1 MFNRLINKEL
11 EIWLQKPDSKPLVIR
26 GARQVGKTT
35 VINQFAK
42 RFEQYIY
49 LNLEIKEDKQ
59 PFLNYSTLEQLLQ
72 TIFFLK
78 NQLLSKKEN
87 TLIFIDEIQEVPE
100 ALNILRYFYEQEP
113 TIKVIA
119 AGSMLESI
127 FNKKI
132 HFPVGRIEYKVLRPV
147 SFPEFLEASG
157 ETAALEQLRKIPFQ
171 HFAHDKLIRLYQ
183 QYAIIG
189 GMPEVVNNYVKHKD
203 FTALNSIFD
212 SLITSYLDDVEKYA
226 KNDTQIL
233 HLRHV
238 IRSSFSEAGKRIK
251 FAGFGNSSYRSREM
265 GECLRTLEK
274 VLLIHL
280 VYPNTSTTLPF
291 LPDLKKSPRLQI
303 LDTGML
309 NHFVGIQKEI
319 LGSDDLS
326 KIYQGTM
333 IEHLT
338 GQELLANQYNALS
351 ELFFWVKE
359 KKESTAEV
367 DFLISF
373 EGKIIPIET
382 KSGKTGTL
390 KSLHLF
396 MDAAPHNMAVR
407 FYAGDVNITE
417 VKTPQNKTF
426 FLLSLP
432 YYLVSQ
438 INEYLI
444 WFQEQLQRKVIE
456 K

>member
-11 EIWLQKPDSKPLVIR
+11 EIWLSKPERKPLVIR

-35 VINQFAK
+35 VINQFAQQ
-42 RFEQYIY
+42 FEQYIY

-59 PFLNYSTLEQLLQ
+59 PFLNYSNLEQLLQ

-87 TLIFIDEIQEVPE
+87 TLIFVDEIQEVPE

-127 FNKKI
+127 FDKKI

-147 SFPEFLEASG
+147 SFPEFLEALG
-157 ETAALEQLRKIPFQ
+157 ETAALEQLRKITFQ
-171 HFAHDKLIRLYQ
+171 QFAHNKLLKLYH

-274 VLLIHL
+274 VLLLHL

-319 LGSDDLS
+319 LGSNDLS

-396 MDAAPHNMAVR
+396 MEAAPHNMAVR
-407 FYAGDVNITE
+407 FYVGDVNIAK

-438 INEYLI
+438 LNEYLI
-444 WFQEQLQRKVIE
+444 WFQEQIQQKEIE

>member
-11 EIWLQKPDSKPLVIR
+11 EIWMANPERKPLVIR

-35 VINQFAK
+35 VINQFAQQ
-42 RFEQYIY
+42 FEQYIY

-59 PFLNYSTLEQLLQ
+59 PFLNYSNLEQLLQ

-78 NQLLSKKEN
+78 NQLLAKKEN
-87 TLIFIDEIQEVPE
+87 TLIFVDEIQEVPE

-119 AGSMLESI
+119 AGSMLESN
-127 FNKKI
+127 FDKKI

-147 SFPEFLEASG
+147 SFPEFLEALG

-171 HFAHDKLIRLYQ
+171 QFAHDKLLKLYH

-238 IRSSFSEAGKRIK
+238 IKSSFSEAGKRIK

-274 VLLIHL
+274 VLLLHL
-280 VYPNTSTTLPF
+280 VYPNTSTKLPF

-338 GQELLANQYNALS
+338 GQELLANEYNALS

-407 FYAGDVNITE
+407 FYAGDVNISE
-417 VKTPQNKTF
+417 VKTTQNKTF

-438 INEYLI
+438 INAYLI
-444 WFQEQLQRKVIE
+444 WFQKQIQQKEIE

>member
-1 MFNRLINKEL
+1 
-11 EIWLQKPDSKPLVIR
+11 
-26 GARQVGKTT
+26 
-35 VINQFAK
+35 
-42 RFEQYIY
+42 
-49 LNLEIKEDKQ
+49 
-59 PFLNYSTLEQLLQ
+59 
-72 TIFFLK
+72 
-78 NQLLSKKEN
+78 
-87 TLIFIDEIQEVPE
+87 
-100 ALNILRYFYEQEP
+100 
-113 TIKVIA
+113 
-119 AGSMLESI
+119 
-127 FNKKI
+127 
-132 HFPVGRIEYKVLRPV
+132 
-147 SFPEFLEASG
+147 
-157 ETAALEQLRKIPFQ
+157 
-171 HFAHDKLIRLYQ
+171 
-183 QYAIIG
+183 
-189 GMPEVVNNYVKHKD
+189 MPEVVNNYVKHKD
-203 FTALNSIFD
+203 FTALNPIFD

-274 VLLIHL
+274 VLLLHL

-396 MDAAPHNMAVR
+396 MEAAPHNLAVR
-407 FYAGDVNITE
+407 FYAGDINITE

-426 FLLSLP
+426 FLLNLP

-438 INEYLI
+438 INAYLI
-444 WFQEQLQRKVIE
+444 WFQEQIQHK
-456 K
+456 

>member
-1 MFNRLINKEL
+1 MFNRAIIQEL
-11 EIWLQKPDSKPLVIR
+11 KKWLGNPGRKPLVIR

-35 VINQFAK
+35 VIHQFAQQ
-42 RFEQYIY
+42 FEQYIY
-49 LNLEIKEDKQ
+49 LNLEIKEDRK
-59 PFLNYSTLEQLLQ
+59 PFVNYTNLEQLLQ
-72 TIFFLK
+72 TLFFLK
-78 NQLLSKKEN
+78 NKLLSKKEN

-113 TIKVIA
+113 TIKVVA

-127 FNKKI
+127 FDKHI

-157 ETAALEQLRKIPFQ
+157 ETATLEQLQHIPFND
-171 HFAHDKLIRLYQ
+171 FAHDKLLKLYH

-189 GMPEVVNNYVKHKD
+189 GMPEVVNHYVQHKD
-203 FTALNSIFD
+203 LTALQSIFD
-212 SLITSYLDDVEKYA
+212 SLIASYLDDVEKYA
-226 KNDTQIL
+226 RNDTQVL

-238 IRSSFSEAGKRIK
+238 IRSSFAEAGKRIK

-265 GECLRTLEK
+265 GECFRTLEK

-280 VYPNTSTTLPF
+280 LYPNTSAMLPF
-291 LPDLKKSPRLQI
+291 QPDLKKSPRLQI

-319 LGSDDLS
+319 LGTQDLS

-333 IEHLT
+333 VEHLT
-338 GQELLANQYNALS
+338 GQELLANQYHALS
-351 ELFFWVKE
+351 ELYFWVKE
-359 KKESTAEV
+359 KKESTAEL
-367 DFLISF
+367 DFLMPY

-390 KSLHLF
+390 RSLHQF
-396 MDAAPHNMAVR
+396 MDEAPHNMAVR
-407 FYAGDVNITE
+407 FYSRGVNISQA
-417 VKTPQNKTF
+417 KTSQNKTY
-426 FLLSLP
+426 FLLNLP

-438 INEYLI
+438 INGYLK
-444 WFQEQLQRKVIE
+444 WFE
-456 K
+456 KQISGNSL

>member
-1 MFNRLINKEL
+1 MFHRLIIKEL
-11 EIWLQKPDSKPLVIR
+11 EIWLSNPDRKPLVIR

-35 VINQFAK
+35 VINQFAQ

-59 PFLNYSTLEQLLQ
+59 PFLNYSNLEQLLQ

-127 FNKKI
+127 FDKKI

-147 SFPEFLEASG
+147 SFPEFLEALG

-171 HFAHDKLIRLYQ
+171 QFAHDKLIKLYH

-238 IRSSFSEAGKRIK
+238 IKSSFSEAGKRIK

-274 VLLIHL
+274 VLLLHL

-319 LGSDDLS
+319 LGSNDLS

-396 MDAAPHNMAVR
+396 MDATPHNMAVR

-444 WFQEQLQRKVIE
+444 WFQEQIQQKEIE

>member
-1 MFNRLINKEL
+1 MFHRLIIKEL
-11 EIWLQKPDSKPLVIR
+11 EIWLSNPDRKPLVIR

-35 VINQFAK
+35 VINQFAQ

-59 PFLNYSTLEQLLQ
+59 PFLNYSNLEQLLQ

-78 NQLLSKKEN
+78 NQLLSKKES

-127 FNKKI
+127 FDKKI

-147 SFPEFLEASG
+147 SFPEFLEALG

-171 HFAHDKLIRLYQ
+171 QFAHDKLIKLYH

-238 IRSSFSEAGKRIK
+238 IKSSFSEAGKRIK

-274 VLLIHL
+274 VLLLHL

-319 LGSDDLS
+319 LGSNDLS

-396 MDAAPHNMAVR
+396 MEAAPHNMAVR

-444 WFQEQLQRKVIE
+444 WFQEQISK
-456 K
+456 

>member
-11 EIWLQKPDSKPLVIR
+11 EIWLSNPDRKPLVIR

-35 VINQFAK
+35 IINQFAQQ
-42 RFEQYIY
+42 FEQYIY

-59 PFLNYSTLEQLLQ
+59 PFLNYSNLEQLLQ

-78 NQLLSKKEN
+78 NKLLSKKEN

-127 FNKKI
+127 FDKKI

-171 HFAHDKLIRLYQ
+171 QFAHDKLIKLYH

-189 GMPEVVNNYVKHKD
+189 GMPEVVSNYVKHKD

-238 IRSSFSEAGKRIK
+238 IKSSFSEAGKRIK
-251 FAGFGNSSYRSREM
+251 FAGFGNSFYRSREM

-274 VLLIHL
+274 VLLLHL

-291 LPDLKKSPRLQI
+291 LPDIKKSPRLQM

-309 NHFVGIQKEI
+309 NHFVGIQKEV
-319 LGSDDLS
+319 LGSNDLS

-359 KKESTAEV
+359 KKESTAEI

-396 MDAAPHNMAVR
+396 MGAAPHNMAIR
-407 FYAGDVNITE
+407 FYAGQVNITE
-417 VKTPQNKTF
+417 VKTHQNKIF

-432 YYLVSQ
+432 YYMVSQ
-438 INEYLI
+438 INAYLI
-444 WFQEQLQRKVIE
+444 WFQEQIQHK
-456 K
+456 

>member
-1 MFNRLINKEL
+1 
-11 EIWLQKPDSKPLVIR
+11 
-26 GARQVGKTT
+26 
-35 VINQFAK
+35 
-42 RFEQYIY
+42 
-49 LNLEIKEDKQ
+49 LNLEIKEDKE
-59 PFLNYSTLEQLLQ
+59 PFIKYSNLEQLLQ

-78 NQLLSKKEN
+78 NQLLAKKEE

-127 FNKKI
+127 FDKKI

-147 SFPEFLEASG
+147 SFPEFLEALG
-157 ETAALEQLRKIPFQ
+157 ETAALEQLHKIPFQ
-171 HFAHDKLIRLYQ
+171 QFAQDKLIKLYH

-189 GMPEVVNNYVKHKD
+189 GMPEVVNNYVKNKD
-203 FTALNSIFD
+203 FTSLNSIFD

-238 IRSSFSEAGKRIK
+238 IKSSFSEAGKRIK
-251 FAGFGNSSYRSREM
+251 FAGFGNSSYRSREI

-274 VLLIHL
+274 VMLLHL
-280 VYPNTSTTLPF
+280 IYPNTSATLPF

-338 GQELLANQYNALS
+338 GQELLANQYSALS

-367 DFLISF
+367 DFLFSF

-390 KSLHLF
+390 RSLHLF
-396 MDAAPHNMAVR
+396 MDEAPHNMAVR
-407 FYAGDVNITE
+407 FYAGDVNISE
-417 VKTPQNKTF
+417 VKTTQNKTF

-432 YYLVSQ
+432 YFLVSQ
-438 INEYLI
+438 IKEYLI
-444 WFQEQLQRKVIE
+444 WFQNQIKQKEIGK
-456 K
+456 

>member
-1 MFNRLINKEL
+1 MFERLINKEL
-11 EIWLQKPDSKPLVIR
+11 EIWLKNPYRKPLVIR

-35 VINQFAK
+35 VINQFAQ

-59 PFLNYSTLEQLLQ
+59 PFLKYSNLEQLLQ

-127 FNKKI
+127 FDKKI

-147 SFPEFLEASG
+147 SFPEFLAALG

-171 HFAHDKLIRLYQ
+171 PFAHDKLLKLYH

-226 KNDTQIL
+226 KNDMQIL

-238 IRSSFSEAGKRIK
+238 IRSSFLEAGKRIK

-274 VLLIHL
+274 VLLLHL

-396 MDAAPHNMAVR
+396 MEAAPHNMAVR
-407 FYAGDVNITE
+407 FYAGDVNIAE

-438 INEYLI
+438 INAYLI
-444 WFQEQLQRKVIE
+444 WFQEQIQQK
-456 K
+456 

>member
-11 EIWLQKPDSKPLVIR
+11 EIWLANPYRKPLVIR

-35 VINQFAK
+35 VINQFAQ

-59 PFLNYSTLEQLLQ
+59 PFLKYSNLEQLLQ

-78 NQLLSKKEN
+78 NQLLAKKEN

-127 FNKKI
+127 FDKKI

-147 SFPEFLEASG
+147 SFPEFLAALE
-157 ETAALEQLRKIPFQ
+157 EKAALEQLRKIPFQ
-171 HFAHDKLIRLYQ
+171 PFAHDKLIKLYH

-274 VLLIHL
+274 VLLLHL

-309 NHFVGIQKEI
+309 NHFVVIQKEI

-396 MDAAPHNMAVR
+396 MEAAPHNMAVR
-407 FYAGDVNITE
+407 FYAGDVNIAE

-426 FLLSLP
+426 FLLNLP

-438 INEYLI
+438 INAYLI
-444 WFQEQLQRKVIE
+444 WFQEQIQHK
-456 K
+456 